1 MTAAVA
7 ESQPSELAAAA
18 SPQSAAPY
26 TAIEVEPA
34 VKSSYEIPK
43 LGITW
48 RNVNFSVKIKNP
60 KTKKLE
66 DKQILR
72 GVNGGASPGELMV
85 LMGPSGAGKSTLLDC
100 IAGRNLN
107 CTGDILVNGRKWSKA
122 IAKHT
127 CYVMQDDLFYAN
139 LTVIEHLTFQARLR
153 MCKNAS
159 DADREQRVQQI
170 VSELG
175 LTKVINTPIGDAVV
189 KGLSGG
195 QRKRLSFATELL
207 TNPSLLFVDEP
218 TSGLDS
224 FMAET
229 VVLQMQALAR
239 RGRTVIATIHQPS
252 SELFQIFDKLYLLV
266 DGSTVYN
273 GPAADSIAHFASN
286 GLQCPAFMNP
296 TDYFMKQLVV
306 LDELPESRPRVQML
320 INAWAEKEKS
330 LPVDSGGAVATDDDA
345 KPTDRAPGFF
355 AQLAVLCHRNFLR
368 LVRDT
373 IGFKARIGSTLFISV
388 LVGLIFLQRDLN
400 QKGVQDF
407 TGAMFFITVNSMF
420 SSANPEFISVPL
432 EVPLVL
438 REHNGGLYNVVT
450 WYIAKNISELPFQ
463 FFFPAIFIVP
473 AYFMIGFGNDA
484 VVFFTFYLFIMLS
497 TSAATGLGYFVS
509 CLAKRVDVAPII
521 GILLLLPFLI
531 FGGLFLNSDS
541 TPDYFIWLQQ
551 ISPVKYAFHG
561 IMRAFWS
568 DIPAISC
575 APGSRCPFNTGKE
588 VLEQNSVKPGRLWSD
603 AIILVAI
610 NLAFRLGGAF
620 FLWRRARNNPVTG

>member
-1 MTAAVA
+1 MTAPVA
-7 ESQPSELAAAA
+7 ETDANMAAA
-18 SPQSAAPY
+18 SPQASAPY

-48 RNVNFSVKIKNP
+48 RNVCFSVKIKNP

-72 GVNGGASPGELMV
+72 GVNGAAAPGELMV

-139 LTVIEHLTFQARLR
+139 LTVIEHLMFQAQLR

-159 DADREQRVQQI
+159 PADREQRVQQI

-175 LTKVINTPIGDAVV
+175 LTKVINTPIGDTVV

-252 SELFQIFDKLYLLV
+252 SELFQIFDKLFLLV
-266 DGSTVYN
+266 DGRTVYN
-273 GPAADSIAHFASN
+273 GPAADSIAHFAAQ

-306 LDELPESRPRVQML
+306 LDELPESRPRVDML
-320 INAWAEKEKS
+320 INAWAEKEKA
-330 LPVDSGGAVATDDDA
+330 LPVASASADGAAADDA
-345 KPTDRAPGFF
+345 KATDRAPGFWG
-355 AQLAVLCHRNFLR
+355 QLAVLCRRNFLR

-373 IGFKARIGSTLFISV
+373 IGFKARIGSTLFISL
-388 LVGLIFLQRDLN
+388 LVGLIFLQRDLT

-450 WYIAKNISELPFQ
+450 WYLAKNLSELPFQ
-463 FFFPAIFIVP
+463 FFFPAIFLVP

-484 VVFFTFYLFIMLS
+484 TVFFTFYLFVMLN

-509 CLAKRVDVAPII
+509 CVAKRVDVAPII
-521 GILLLLPFLI
+521 GILLMLPFLI

-551 ISPVKYAFHG
+551 VSPIKYAFHG
-561 IMRAFWS
+561 VMRAFWS
-568 DIPAISC
+568 DVPSISC
-575 APGSRCPFNTGKE
+575 APGSRCPFATGAD